1 MRMGLNALVG
11 AAASRWGLPVVGLY
25 AAAEG
30 YQYYQEDFAGNTQ
43 TEEHELNSKLARD
56 LVGFTAG
63 ALVGSLV
70 FNR

>member
-30 YQYYQEDFAGNTQ
+30 YQFYQEEPDTPMD
-43 TEEHELNSKLARD
+43 ELNSKLARD